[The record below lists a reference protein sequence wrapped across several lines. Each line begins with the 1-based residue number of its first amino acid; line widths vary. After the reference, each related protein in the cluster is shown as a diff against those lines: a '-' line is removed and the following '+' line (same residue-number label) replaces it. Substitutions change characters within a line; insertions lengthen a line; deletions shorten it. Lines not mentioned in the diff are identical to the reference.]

1 MNFSLRIPSLRMTL
15 NGMTRSVVMAG
26 LLSALV
32 FQGGCQPAKPWEK
45 AGAKPLPRLEPIEA
59 SGDSS
64 TNDRAGNG
72 LSGITGY
79 SGSVTAMAAHRPSI
93 PNAYLQLPRVSPSGS
108 HIAFLQRSDN
118 ADRAT
123 MEDLITGRRM
133 GGVQLKV
140 RGLETPGDG
149 EVAAFSG
156 GCWPSWSA
164 DGSALVFVV
173 HESHGS
179 SLGLWRTS
187 TQQAQRK
194 SVGLKRIVSPTL
206 SPDQKH
212 IAVSAYGSVPD
223 RMVLFL
229 VDWQSGRAEP
239 GPPARGAQV
248 GARWLDNQTL
258 VYIEVPVVDD
268 EQIEQPT
275 LMRWRV
281 GDKEAKPIVPMSVGG
296 DVYDAALCFL
306 GVSNPVS
313 PGFESV
319 AYFDAAIGQVVSQ
332 SLLAQAPVSAMTG
345 THSAAWLS
353 DEWLAAAG
361 TDSTGKGSVFLVSG
375 EGQAMVPG
383 SGAGRPVKASRRL
396 SLMHGTWAVVWA
408 SEAQQ
413 SILLVGPDPED
424 ETRFV
429 LMQLWVVAE
438 ASE

>member
-1 MNFSLRIPSLRMTL
+1 MNGWRTTSTS
-15 NGMTRSVVMAG
+15 SEWMAQAAQCCK
-26 LLSALV
+26 LLPCVILV
-32 FQGGCQPAKPWEK
+32 LVAGCQPVKPWEK
-45 AGAKPLPRLEPIEA
+45 AKAKPLLNSELVEQGA
-59 SGDSS
+59 GSLNNSS
-64 TNDRAGNG
+64 SKDR
-72 LSGITGY
+72 SGITGY
-79 SGSVTAMAAHRPSI
+79 SGSVTAMIAHRPPI
-93 PNAYLQLPRVSPSGS
+93 PNAYLQLPRVSPDGS
-108 HIAFLQRSDN
+108 YIAFLQRSED
-118 ADRAT
+118 AESAT
-123 MEDLITGRRM
+123 MDDLVTGRRM
-133 GGVQLKV
+133 GGIQLKV

-149 EVAAFSG
+149 EIAAFSG
-156 GCWPSWSA
+156 GCWPSWST
-164 DGSALVFVV
+164 DGSALIFVV
-173 HESHGS
+173 HESDGS
-179 SLGLWRTS
+179 SLGLWQAS

-194 SVGLKRIVSPTL
+194 SVGLKRIVSPVL
-206 SPDQKH
+206 SPDQQR

-229 VDWQSGRAEP
+229 VDWHSGRAEP

-258 VYIEVPVVDD
+258 VYIEVPVAEGD
-268 EQIEQPT
+268 EISQPT

-281 GDKEAKPIVPMSVGG
+281 GDKEAKPIVSLSVGG

-306 GVSNPVS
+306 GVADPVS

-332 SLLAQAPVSAMTG
+332 PLLVQAPVSAMAG

-361 TDSTGKGSVFLVSG
+361 TDSTGKGSVFLVSR

-396 SLMHGTWAVVWA
+396 SLMHGTWAVIWA
-408 SEAQQ
+408 SQAQQ